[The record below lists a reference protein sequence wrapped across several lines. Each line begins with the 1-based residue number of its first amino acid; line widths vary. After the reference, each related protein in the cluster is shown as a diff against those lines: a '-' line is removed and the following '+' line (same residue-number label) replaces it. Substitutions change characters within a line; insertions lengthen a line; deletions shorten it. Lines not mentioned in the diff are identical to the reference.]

1 MRIQILFLGD
11 YWSRAPSRATSVPP
25 SAYSPSL
32 RGLSVPPRDVRA
44 TSVPRF
50 DPLSPLDLLSEYERQ
65 PFERGLSPTPIKCGR
80 WAPRS
85 SEVAFDTDGNLIFDH
100 HHQHIFFSLTH
111 FLSAIGNRLLLKQL
125 PHSRERI
132 SKEVFAIFVSFINS
146 SFWLLQSLRIHLCI
160 FVLIQL

>member
-50 DPLSPLDLLSEYERQ
+50 NPLSPLDLLSEYERQ

-100 HHQHIFFSLTH
+100 RHQHILFFIDA
-111 FLSAIGNRLLLKQL
+111 F
-125 PHSRERI
+125 
-132 SKEVFAIFVSFINS
+132 FIRHWKS
-146 SFWLLQSLRIHLCI
+146 SFT
-160 FVLIQL
+160 